1 MTVLAHRAAWALSL
15 VLAATAASAE
25 GEEVPTCDPCAPG
38 EEGELVGED
47 LAAGGGPAS
56 SVAPRDEDRPA
67 FARAP
72 RDIGDLCLSPVIYQ
86 GWLCDWQGFE
96 HP

>member
-47 LAAGGGPAS
+47 LADGGRALAA
-56 SVAPRDEDRPA
+56 VRPRNDDDG
-67 FARAP
+67 FARAS
-72 RDIGDLCLSPVIYQ
+72 RHIGDLCLSPALYQ
-86 GWLCDWQGFE
+86 PWLCDWQGFE